1 MERGITDLRKSSRSE
16 RRSGHLL
23 ALLLIIIASIAF
35 TGCAVGPDYK
45 RVEPDAPRNWHAELE
60 GGLTAESPDPISLAG
75 WWKTLNDEVLSSLM
89 ERAANGNL
97 DLQEARARVREAR
110 ALRGVS
116 RAELFPT
123 LGADASAARGQT
135 SENVGV
141 GRDTELYRA
150 GFDAGWELDV
160 FGGVRRRVEAS
171 QGELEAELAGMND
184 VLVSLL
190 AEVALNYIEVRTF
203 QARIAV
209 AEANI
214 KVQEETYS
222 LNRSGYEAGIIDEL
236 PVQQSLYIL
245 ENTRSLVPSLE
256 EGLSAAKNRLA
267 VLIGE
272 HPGSLSQE
280 LAGSG
285 LVPVPPLSVAVGVP
299 ADTLRQRPDI
309 RQAERILAAQTA
321 RVGSATAELYPS
333 FNLSGTFGVESITTG
348 NLFDWAS
355 RTWSFGP
362 SALLALFRGGAIRQN
377 IEAEDARLE
386 QALIRYR
393 SAVLSALEEVEN
405 ALVAYAKEQNRRDLL
420 KSAVS
425 AAQLAYELA
434 NDRYLAGLVDFNNVL
449 DAQRALQVFQDD
461 LAQSEG
467 AVTSNLVRLYK
478 ALGGGWKYSEA
489 YEKSET
495 E

>member
-1 MERGITDLRKSSRSE
+1 
-16 RRSGHLL
+16 
-23 ALLLIIIASIAF
+23 
-35 TGCAVGPDYK
+35 VGPDYK
-45 RVEPDAPRNWHAELE
+45 RVEPDAPKIWRAEMT
-60 GGLTAESPDPISLAG
+60 GGLTAGPPDPISLAG
-75 WWKTLNDEVLSSLM
+75 WWKTLNDEGLSSLM
-89 ERAANGNL
+89 ERAVNGNL
-97 DLQEARARVREAR
+97 DLLEARARVREAR

-116 RAELFPT
+116 RAEFFPT
-123 LGADASAARGQT
+123 LDVEVSAARGLT

-141 GRDTELYRA
+141 GRDTELYQA
-150 GFDAGWELDV
+150 GFDAGWELDI
-160 FGGVRRRVEAS
+160 FGGIRRRVEAS
-171 QGELEAELAGMND
+171 QAELEAELAGMND
-184 VLVSLL
+184 VLVSLM

-222 LNRSGYEAGIIDEL
+222 LNLSGYEAGIIDEL
-236 PVQQSLYIL
+236 PVQQSLYNL

-285 LVPVPPLSVAVGVP
+285 PVPVPPVSVAVGVP

-309 RQAERILAAQTA
+309 RQAERILASQTA
-321 RVGSATAELYPS
+321 RIGSATAELYPS
-333 FNLSGTFGVESITTG
+333 FTLSGTFGVESIATG

-355 RTWSFGP
+355 RTWSFGS
-362 SALLALFRGGAIRQN
+362 SALMKLFRSGAIRQN
-377 IEAEDARLE
+377 IEVEDARLE
-386 QALIRYR
+386 QALIQYR
-393 SAVLSALEEVEN
+393 SAVLGALEEVEN
-405 ALVAYAKEQNRRDLL
+405 ALVAYAKEQSRRDLL

-434 NDRYLAGLVDFNNVL
+434 KDRYLAGLVDFNNVL
-449 DAQRALQVFQDD
+449 DALRALQVFQDD

-478 ALGGGWKYSEA
+478 ALGGGWEYSAA

-495 E
+495 K

>member
-1 MERGITDLRKSSRSE
+1 MEGGTTDMPGNGMAAKRW
-16 RRSGHLL
+16 GHPAASLL
-23 ALLLIIIASIAF
+23 VLVVSVALA
-35 TGCAVGPDYK
+35 GCAVGPDYK
-45 RVEPDAPRNWHAELE
+45 RVDPEAPKSWQTEMA

-75 WWKTLNDEVLSSLM
+75 WWKTLNDEGLSSLM

-123 LGADASAARGQT
+123 LGANAAAAKGQT
-135 SENVGV
+135 SKNVGV

-150 GFDAGWELDV
+150 GFDAGWEIDI
-160 FGGVRRRVEAS
+160 FGGVRRRLEAS
-171 QGELEAELAGMND
+171 QAELEAEMEGMND
-184 VLVSLL
+184 VLISLM
-190 AEVALNYIEVRTF
+190 AEVALNYVEVRTF

-236 PVQQSLYIL
+236 PVQQSLYNL
-245 ENTRSLVPSLE
+245 ESTRSLVPSLE
-256 EGLSAAKNRLA
+256 EGLQAAENRLA

-272 HPGSLSQE
+272 HPGSLSRE
-280 LAGSG
+280 LAVSG
-285 LVPVPPLSVAVGVP
+285 PVPVPPLSVAVGVP

-309 RQAERILAAQTA
+309 RQAERFLAAQTA
-321 RVGSATAELYPS
+321 RVGAATAELYPS
-333 FNLSGTFGVESITTG
+333 FNVSGTFGVESISTG
-348 NLFDWAS
+348 NLFEWAS

-362 SALLALFRGGAIRQN
+362 SALLTLFRGGAIRQN
-377 IEAEDARLE
+377 IEVEDARLE
-386 QALIRYR
+386 QALSQYR
-393 SAVLSALEEVEN
+393 SIVLGALEEVEN
-405 ALVAYAKEQNRRDLL
+405 SLIAYAKEQRRRDLL

-425 AAQLAYELA
+425 AAQLAFELA
-434 NDRYLAGLVDFNNVL
+434 RDRYLAGLVDFNNVL
-449 DAQRALQVFQDD
+449 DAQRAMQVFEDN

-478 ALGGGWKYSEA
+478 ALGGGWKYLDSV
-489 YEKSET
+489 EKSEM
-495 E
+495 

>member
-1 MERGITDLRKSSRSE
+1 MGQGITDLLQWQPE
-16 RRSGHLL
+16 WRREHLL
-23 ALLLIIIASIAF
+23 ALLLILIASLALA
-35 TGCAVGPDYK
+35 GCAVGPNYK
-45 RVEPDAPRNWHAELE
+45 RVEPDTPKNWHAQMS
-60 GGLTAESPDPISLAG
+60 GGLVAGPPDPISLAG
-75 WWKTLNDEVLSSLM
+75 WWKTLNDERLSSLM

-97 DLQEARARVREAR
+97 DLQEARSRVREAR

-123 LGADASAARGQT
+123 LDADASAAKGRS
-135 SENVGV
+135 SENIGV
-141 GRDTELYRA
+141 GRDFELYAA
-150 GFDAGWELDV
+150 GFDAGWELDI
-160 FGGVRRRVEAS
+160 FGGIRRRVEAS
-171 QGELEAELAGMND
+171 QAELEAEIAGMND
-184 VLVSLL
+184 VLVSLM

-222 LNRSGYEAGIIDEL
+222 LNLSGYEAGIIDEL
-236 PVQQSLYIL
+236 PVQQSLYNL

-272 HPGSLSQE
+272 HPGSLSRE
-280 LAGSG
+280 LAGNG

-309 RQAERILAAQTA
+309 RQAERILASQTA
-321 RVGSATAELYPS
+321 RIGSATAELYPS
-333 FNLSGTFGVESITTG
+333 FTLSGTFGVESIATG

-355 RTWSFGP
+355 RTWSFGS
-362 SALLALFRGGAIRQN
+362 SALMKLFRSGAIRQN
-377 IEAEDARLE
+377 IEVEDARLE
-386 QALIRYR
+386 QALIQYR
-393 SAVLSALEEVEN
+393 SAVLGALEEVEN
-405 ALVAYAKEQNRRDLL
+405 ALVAYAKEQSRRDLL

-434 NDRYLAGLVDFNNVL
+434 KDRYLAGLVDFNNVL
-449 DAQRALQVFQDD
+449 DALRALQVFQDN

-478 ALGGGWKYSEA
+478 AIGGGWEYSTA

-495 E
+495 K

>member
-1 MERGITDLRKSSRSE
+1 
-16 RRSGHLL
+16 
-23 ALLLIIIASIAF
+23 
-35 TGCAVGPDYK
+35 
-45 RVEPDAPRNWHAELE
+45 VEPDAPKNWNADLT
-60 GGLTAESPDPISLAG
+60 GGLTAGPPDPISLAG
-75 WWKTLNDEVLSSLM
+75 WWKTLNDEGLSSLM
-89 ERAANGNL
+89 ERAATGNL
-97 DLQEARARVREAR
+97 DLKEARARVREAR
-110 ALRGVS
+110 ALRGIN

-123 LGADASAARGQT
+123 LDAGASGGKRRS
-135 SENVGV
+135 SENAGS
-141 GRDTELYRA
+141 GTETKLYAA
-150 GFDAGWELDV
+150 GFDAGWELDI
-160 FGGVRRRVEAS
+160 FGGIRRSVEAA
-171 QGELEAELAGMND
+171 QADLEAAREGFYD

-190 AEVALNYIEVRTF
+190 AEVALNYVEVRTF

-214 KVQEETYS
+214 KVQEETYR
-222 LNRSGYEAGIIDEL
+222 LNLSGYEAGLIDEL
-236 PVQQSLYIL
+236 PVQQSLYNL

-280 LAGSG
+280 LTGSG
-285 LVPVPPLSVAVGVP
+285 PVPVPSLSVAVGVP

-309 RQAERILAAQTA
+309 RQAERILASQTA

-333 FNLSGTFGVESITTG
+333 LTLSGTFGVESISTG

-355 RTWSFGP
+355 RTWSFGS

-377 IEAEDARLE
+377 IEVEDARLE
-386 QALIRYR
+386 QALIQYR
-393 SAVLSALEEVEN
+393 SAVLGALEEVEN

-425 AAQLAYELA
+425 AARLAFELA
-434 NDRYLAGLVDFNNVL
+434 RDRYLAGLVDFNNVL
-449 DAQRALQVFQDD
+449 DAQRAMQVFEDN

-478 ALGGGWKYSEA
+478 ALGGGWEYSAA

-495 E
+495 K